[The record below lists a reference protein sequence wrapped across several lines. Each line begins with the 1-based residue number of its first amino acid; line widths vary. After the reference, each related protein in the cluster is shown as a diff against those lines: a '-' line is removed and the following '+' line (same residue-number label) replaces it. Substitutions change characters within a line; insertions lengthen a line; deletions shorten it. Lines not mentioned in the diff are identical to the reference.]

1 VCKRENKERKR
12 EIAAKCVRGKRKKG
26 REREREREEEEKH
39 NTHIIDTHTQTHVK
53 RRESIVIMPNLC
65 SNVSRYEEKECQK
78 LSPIP
83 HRKLLAITLYLVVLC
98 SSSSSSPPSKCKI
111 PTIIIV

>member
-1 VCKRENKERKR
+1 VCKKGNKERKR
-12 EIAAKCVRGKRKKG
+12 ERG
-26 REREREREEEEKH
+26 EEEEKH
-39 NTHIIDTHTQTHVK
+39 NSLSLTHTHTQTHVK

-98 SSSSSSPPSKCKI
+98 SSSSSSPPSNCKI